1 MDSVFVNFGKYSGK
15 SLQEIGEN
23 DPSYLIWLKK
33 QPYISDEIKE
43 AIADDIIPDTM
54 TFGRYKHK
62 QSVDWVFKNDPMYFN
77 WLLSNKFIKENMTSL
92 YSRVLELHNDSLTN
106 NL

>member
-1 MDSVFVNFGKYSGK
+1 MNSIFVDFGKYSGS
-15 SLQEIGEN
+15 SLEDIKEK
-23 DPSYLIWLKK
+23 DPGYITWLKK
-33 QPYISDEIKE
+33 QPYTSKEIKE
-43 AIADDIIPDTM
+43 AIVDEVDSDAM

-77 WLLSNKFIKENMTSL
+77 WLLSNKFVKENMKSL
-92 YSRVLELHNDSLTN
+92 YSRILELHNGSLTH